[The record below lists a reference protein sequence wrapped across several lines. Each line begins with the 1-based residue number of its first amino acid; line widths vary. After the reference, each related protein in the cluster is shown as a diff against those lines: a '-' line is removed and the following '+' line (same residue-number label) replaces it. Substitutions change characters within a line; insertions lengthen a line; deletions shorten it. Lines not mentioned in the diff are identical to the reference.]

1 MEVSMNEQVQ
11 FQSQGKTIQ
20 GELYLPEGQAAT
32 NTVLLLPGFPNSLED
47 YLNVE
52 FCQAMAIQGI
62 STFTFSYS
70 GTYQSEGTFSW
81 GNTQED
87 IQAAF
92 AWLHQEKNIRQYQL
106 NTDNLI
112 LGGYSYGGGMGITY
126 TAQHPQVRRV
136 FSIAGTDHGEFAR
149 EYLRNPAFA
158 QMIEAW
164 FDEIRLPAGPVNFE
178 DIETATELSQNSEQ
192 YDLKL
197 AAPSLADRDIL
208 LIAGW
213 DDSTVSI
220 ESHILPLYRALVAA
234 NAQKV
239 QIIAFQDNHIFENS
253 REQLAQTVV
262 NWILN
267 T

>member
-1 MEVSMNEQVQ
+1 MEVSIKEHIA

-20 GELYLPEGQAAT
+20 GKLYLPEGQVAT
-32 NTVLLLPGFPNSLED
+32 HTVLLLPGFPDSLED
-47 YLNVE
+47 YLHVE
-52 FCQAMAIQGI
+52 FCQAMAKQGI
-62 STFTFSYS
+62 STFTFSNR
-70 GTYQSEGTFSW
+70 GTYKSQGTFSW

-87 IQAAF
+87 IHAAF
-92 AWLHQEKNIRQYQL
+92 AWLHQEKNIHKYQL
-106 NTDNLI
+106 NLNNLV

-126 TAQHPQVRRV
+126 AAQHPEVRRV

-149 EYLRNPAFA
+149 EYLRNPTFA
-158 QMIEAW
+158 QMIDTW
-164 FDEIRLPAGPVNFE
+164 FNEIRYPAGPVNFE
-178 DIETATELSQNSEQ
+178 DRDTATYLSQNSDQ

-197 AAPSLADRDIL
+197 AAPSLADRDML

-213 DDSTVSI
+213 DDTNVSI
-220 ESHILPLYRALVAA
+220 ESHILPFYRALVAA

-262 NWILN
+262 NWIL
-267 T
+267 TK